1 MALREIL
8 LSQSIYFKLTKI
20 KAYLYIYKIYYMKI
34 KVFLSNLLIF
44 ISKITTVVNHIGE
57 VMVSIFALSVI
68 DCEIDLQ
75 CIKSK
80 TLKLVFVA
88 SPLSR

>member
-1 MALREIL
+1 
-8 LSQSIYFKLTKI
+8 
-20 KAYLYIYKIYYMKI
+20 MKI

-68 DCEIDLQ
+68 DCEIELQ
-75 CIKSK
+75 SYQIKDFKIGICCFSTKQVVLRRKSK
-80 TLKLVFVA
+80 DWLAQNQDNVFK
-88 SPLSR
+88 